1 MQFWNSWGVKSSAA
15 KKRNSQCQSLVKR
28 KGLVCLKVIQIKN
41 NGRFLPLSPA
51 SFKKHP
57 QTNSPAFLCQTRSV
71 SEYTT
76 HRCRHLEKQKSG
88 AQHCWSQFSF
98 KNLSWVWVARQGPT
112 AAPALP
118 RSSSGSLL
126 CRLYGWPL
134 CRPCGWLTDL
144 QNFCSNFKCSAQN
157 FLHELTSGFS

>member
-88 AQHCWSQFSF
+88 VQHCWSQFSF
-98 KNLSWVWVARQGPT
+98 KNLSWVWVARQVSAALRALLLSSPGRLPGRPPDFLLPPDLSAEPT
-112 AAPALP
+112 TDLPADL
-118 RSSSGSLL
+118 
-126 CRLYGWPL
+126 
-134 CRPCGWLTDL
+134 WLTHGTSDPLL
-144 QNFCSNFKCSAQN
+144 QF
-157 FLHELTSGFS
+157 